1 MAIREAAPP
10 AAELAGRDGPG
21 RVCRVEPLGTIE
33 DDPNVTDKRFPGNP
47 TRSYRTTEP
56 LRVLREITGRK
67 RPPPEMIQHLRE
79 CPAPEPP
86 WCEPAGAGTAV
97 AWVGVPSGLRG
108 PAGDLLE
115 MGVSSFSGDGGM
127 KSHA

>member
-67 RPPPEMIQHLRE
+67 RPPPEMIQHPRANALRQ
-79 CPAPEPP
+79 
-86 WCEPAGAGTAV
+86 
-97 AWVGVPSGLRG
+97 SLRG
-108 PAGDLLE
+108 VNQRVPARQWRGWAFPVAFGDRPE
-115 MGVSSFSGDGGM
+115 TCSKWACHPFRVMVG
-127 KSHA
+127 